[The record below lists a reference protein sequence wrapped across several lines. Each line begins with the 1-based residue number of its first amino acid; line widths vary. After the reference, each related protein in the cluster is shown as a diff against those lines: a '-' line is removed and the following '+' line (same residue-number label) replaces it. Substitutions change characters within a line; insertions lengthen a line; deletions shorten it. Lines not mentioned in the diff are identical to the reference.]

1 MKETTNYKLKK
12 YEDADYADPSQAMNP
27 NMDAIDAALKAL
39 EDEMVDGLSR
49 GEIVR
54 LGNIGTFQVGLR
66 SRGAEKAEEFKAAN
80 ISKARVNFRPG
91 PVLADAMKTLN
102 FSKVSTRAAQKGD
115 GGGDGDIV
123 DDPTA

>member
-1 MKETTNYKLKK
+1 
-12 YEDADYADPSQAMNP
+12 MNF
-27 NMDAIDAALKAL
+27 
-39 EDEMVDGLSR
+39 S
-49 GEIVR
+49 
-54 LGNIGTFQVGLR
+54 
-66 SRGAEKAEEFKAAN
+66 
-80 ISKARVNFRPG
+80 PG